1 MSLLKEIM
9 SSRGL
14 TSQDLARKTGLTY
27 QTIWRLLKNDSYEF
41 AQKETQRLIA
51 TALGVTVRDIIYG
64 KDPDTK
70 SEEEKAD
77 MRKKIAEAEIKKGVE
92 HIINALNKYSAGP
105 MYLSLSIFT
114 KDNTC
119 KCDEDPDGI
128 PDYYSLRAHTMDTD
142 YEEDADR
149 IRVVPMEMIVNET
162 ARVYYGEDG
171 IRQVI
176 PFER

>member
-1 MSLLKEIM
+1 MSHLNEIM
-9 SSRGL
+9 YSRGL
-14 TSQDLARKTGLTY
+14 KAQDLARISGLTY
-27 QTIWRLLKNDSYEF
+27 QTIWRLLKNDGFEF
-41 AQKETQRLIA
+41 AQKATQQKIA
-51 TALGVTVRDIIYG
+51 AVLGVTVRDIIYG
-64 KDPDTK
+64 KEPDTK

-77 MRKKIAEAEIKKGVE
+77 MRKKMAEAEIKKGVE
-92 HIINALNKYSAGP
+92 HIINALNKYSADP

-119 KCDEDPDGI
+119 KCDEDPGGI

-149 IRVVPMEMIVNET
+149 SRVVPMEMLVNET